1 MQVNC
6 LIAIYATS
14 GLLIQAMCLLFY
26 AGFWLCALLCY
37 ACCSP
42 PKQVCFSVLSCISL
56 EAKFGGFNVRFLMF
70 YFIKAACIYLMLSM
84 WFVFQISTL

>member
-26 AGFWLCALLCY
+26 AGFWLCALLSY

-42 PKQVCFSVLSCISL
+42 SKTGMLL
-56 EAKFGGFNVRFLMF
+56 RALMH
-70 YFIKAACIYLMLSM
+70 
-84 WFVFQISTL
+84 